1 MELST
6 CRENKRY
13 RPRLSK
19 PGGKIGKIM
28 GNNMN
33 EQLSARQRR
42 DLIARLIR
50 DQAHVKVT
58 DLMEEFG
65 LTDTSI
71 RRDLSI
77 LEEKG
82 ILMRVHGGAV
92 STTEGLQTMALEER
106 ILHNGRDKRM
116 IGAAAAAL
124 IQSHDVVIFDSGTT
138 VLQAAKNI
146 APSLQK
152 MGTLRIVTNSILLL
166 DEVGMWATPNL
177 LLLGGIYLPEHRAT
191 VGPEVLES
199 LQQISAQKVFLG
211 CDGLTLESGITTAHP
226 LIAEAG
232 RAMASRA
239 DQVVVLAD
247 HSKLGKAGFV
257 SIMPVEKIDILITD
271 PSAPEKDLASFRERG
286 VQVIVAENNQ

>member
-1 MELST
+1 
-6 CRENKRY
+6 
-13 RPRLSK
+13 
-19 PGGKIGKIM
+19 
-28 GNNMN
+28 MN
-33 EQLSARQRR
+33 EQLSARKRR
-42 DLIARLIR
+42 ELIAHRIR

-82 ILMRVHGGAV
+82 ILQRVHGGAV
-92 STTEGLQTMALEER
+92 STTEGLQSMALEER
-106 ILHNGRDKRM
+106 ILHHGKEKRM
-116 IGAAAAAL
+116 IGSAAAAL
-124 IQSHDVVIFDSGTT
+124 INSHDVIIFDSGTT
-138 VLQAAKNI
+138 VLQAAKKI
-146 APSLQK
+146 PPALQNL
-152 MGTLRIVTNSILLL
+152 GTLRIITNSTLLL
-166 DEVGMWATPNL
+166 DEVGLWATPNL
-177 LLLGGIYLPEHRAT
+177 LLMGGIYLPEHRAT

-211 CDGLTLESGITTAHP
+211 CDGLTLDSGITTAHP
-226 LIAEAG
+226 LIAEVG

-257 SIMPVEKIDILITD
+257 SIMPVDHIDVLVTD
-271 PSAPEKDLASFRERG
+271 SFATEDEIAMLRDRG
-286 VQVIVAENNQ
+286 VQVIVATENQ

>member
-1 MELST
+1 MS
-6 CRENKRY
+6 
-13 RPRLSK
+13 
-19 PGGKIGKIM
+19 
-28 GNNMN
+28 

-42 DLIARLIR
+42 DLIAHLIR
-50 DQAHVKVT
+50 DRAHVKVT

-106 ILHNGRDKRM
+106 TMHFGKEKRL

-124 IQSHDVVIFDSGTT
+124 IDSHDVIIFDSGTT
-138 VLQAAKNI
+138 VLQAAKHI
-146 APSLQK
+146 PPSLQQL
-152 MGTLRIVTNSILLL
+152 GTLRIVTNSTLLL
-166 DEVGMWATPNL
+166 DEVGLWATPNL
-177 LLLGGIYLPEHRAT
+177 LLMGGIYLPEHRAT
-191 VGPEVLES
+191 VGPEVLNS

-211 CDGLTLESGITTAHP
+211 CDGLTLEAGITTAHP

-239 DQVVVLAD
+239 DQVIVLAD
-247 HSKLGKAGFV
+247 HSKLGRAGFV

-271 PSAPEKDLASFRERG
+271 PSAPEDHLSALRERG
-286 VQVIVAENNQ
+286 VRVIVAAKDQ